1 MSQLAL
7 LTTPA
12 PRLEVYIRT
21 ARHVYSG
28 WKLWTSNGTGDGHAQ
43 VSVQMQADL
52 TYWISFVGVVGHPET
67 TLITVA
73 SIHLNQTNCTGMVGA
88 DEIYG
93 LNENNYS
100 TSGKLLS
107 SNCK

>member
-43 VSVQMQADL
+43 ITVQTQADL

-67 TLITVA
+67 TFITMA
-73 SIHLNQTNCTGMVGA
+73 SIRMNQTNCTRLFSAKEMH
-88 DEIYG
+88 G
-93 LNENNYS
+93 LNQSNYS
-100 TSGKLLS
+100 TSRKLLS
-107 SNCK
+107 SHCK